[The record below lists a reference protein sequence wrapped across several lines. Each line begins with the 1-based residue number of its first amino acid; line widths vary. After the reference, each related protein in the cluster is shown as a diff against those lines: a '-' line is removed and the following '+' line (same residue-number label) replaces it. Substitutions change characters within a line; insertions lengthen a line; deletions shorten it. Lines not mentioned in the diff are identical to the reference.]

1 MSTGLSKQQKTKK
14 ELILEVKLFQKKRA
28 KVFKKS
34 DLTRIYEAVDRNFK
48 YTTYASFASQDHS
61 ISSFT

>member
-14 ELILEVKLFQKKRA
+14 ELILEVKLFQKRA

-34 DLTRIYEAVDRNFK
+34 GLTRIYEAVDRNFK
-48 YTTYASFASQDHS
+48 STTYTSFASQDHS
-61 ISSFT
+61 ISSFI